1 MNFSNRLSFDHKLH
15 LKLLRR
21 EIKILKSPVG
31 FELMTCRSLADALTY
46 CVGRHQNC
54 EIKLLLF
61 YFIIHFERKN
71 EKYEGIPYLLKKE
84 KNISTAHDKKKKKI
98 KIEGFFP
105 FVYFFFL
112 IFFLKGILT
121 FDFFTCEFKV

>member
-1 MNFSNRLSFDHKLH
+1 
-15 LKLLRR
+15 
-21 EIKILKSPVG
+21 
-31 FELMTCRSLADALTY
+31 MTCRSLADALTY

-71 EKYEGIPYLLKKE
+71 EKYEGIPYPLKKE
-84 KNISTAHDKKKKKI
+84 KNISTAHDKKKKKS
-98 KIEGFFP
+98 KLKDFFHL
-105 FVYFFFL
+105 FIFKK